1 MKERVFNFWNAVPQ
15 GAALAL
21 PTSGYVAKNGR
32 AVFARGILAQAK
44 HQYKDIDRVLGRKLI
59 GQGRVPG
66 HRGKDLGV
74 GNHVTA
80 LWLRPPVFSFPIK
93 WNFWEDADL
102 SLIER
107 SARELVEMVD
117 SVRLARVYLPPV
129 GDGHPWPE
137 VRSILER
144 YMDNRFVV
152 VHEP

>member
-1 MKERVFNFWNAVPQ
+1 
-15 GAALAL
+15 
-21 PTSGYVAKNGR
+21 
-32 AVFARGILAQAK
+32 
-44 HQYKDIDRVLGRKLI
+44 
-59 GQGRVPG
+59 
-66 HRGKDLGV
+66 
-74 GNHVTA
+74 
-80 LWLRPPVFSFPIK
+80 VFSFPIK